1 MTLFLTV
8 SNPELTLYP
17 STMGVATLVIVFGL
31 KPQSPVFSLETL
43 TLDLYELNSYLNSTL
58 FVSSV
63 ITLTLNS
70 QNPNK
75 LGIRYSPSRLRVYF
89 EGMPVGTIRVPGFL
103 QPSHSYNVTV
113 PTRVLFQCVNVSHVL
128 AEASH
133 ENTIQMKILGDVKA
147 QLVAFHIITL
157 LKIKVSLECDIN
169 IDPKQLSIKNE
180 VYSAVKNHMDAFQAS
195 FPANPQTI
203 FRKCALAFYI

>member
-1 MTLFLTV
+1 MEFPSQNSDNFRRQKPPCHAHSFKRSCFFLFLFFLFIV
-8 SNPELTLYP
+8 LLL
-17 STMGVATLVIVFGL
+17 GAATLVIVFGL
-31 KPQSPVFSLETL
+31 KPRSPVFSLETL

-89 EGMPVGTIRVPGFL
+89 EGIPIGTIRVPGFL

-128 AEASH
+128 SEASH
-133 ENTIQMKILGDVKA
+133 ENIIQMKILGDVKA
-147 QLVAFHIITL
+147 QLVAFHIINL
-157 LKIKVSLECDIN
+157 LKIKVCC
-169 IDPKQLSIKNE
+169 LSHCLPN
-180 VYSAVKNHMDAFQAS
+180 
-195 FPANPQTI
+195 
-203 FRKCALAFYI
+203 